1 MPYHGLLHPELLRL
15 WEAVDDPYLCRRPQT
30 FKGRSGSVS
39 VGPPV
44 AHKVLF
50 EPSEHL
56 WRIWGLIL
64 NVISFLLPSCWVLL
78 FALGCGISSFGG
90 IQHFPINGCS
100 AAADV

>member
-1 MPYHGLLHPELLRL
+1 MPYPGLLHPELLHL
-15 WEAVDDPYLCRRPQT
+15 WEAVDDLYLCRRPQT
-30 FKGRSGSVS
+30 LKGRSGSVS

-64 NVISFLLPSCWVLL
+64 NVISLLLPFAGSSSLPLDVAYLL
-78 FALGCGISSFGG
+78 LVGFNIFL
-90 IQHFPINGCS
+90 
-100 AAADV
+100 